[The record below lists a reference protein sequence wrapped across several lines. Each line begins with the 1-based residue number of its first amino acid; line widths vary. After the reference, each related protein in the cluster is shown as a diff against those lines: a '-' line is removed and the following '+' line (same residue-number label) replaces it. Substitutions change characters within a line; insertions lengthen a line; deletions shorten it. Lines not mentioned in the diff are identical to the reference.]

1 MDLFNLPQRLRQV
14 INIGCILGAPND
26 RRAGLKELAQKV
38 LGVDLIKSKK
48 LSMSNWGL
56 RNLSLEQIYYAARD
70 AWVSA
75 AVIDQLQKCNS
86 DTFQVEMIMEME
98 FMRTQRKM
106 DDLDERAKLRRDA
119 KLELKDIIEGEGNNK
134 IKGKEREERIS
145 HLQNLMDKY
154 RPDKP
159 PSFSE
164 DILNLSSL
172 LEINN

>member
-1 MDLFNLPQRLRQV
+1 
-14 INIGCILGAPND
+14 
-26 RRAGLKELAQKV
+26 
-38 LGVDLIKSKK
+38 
-48 LSMSNWGL
+48 
-56 RNLSLEQIYYAARD
+56 
-70 AWVSA
+70 
-75 AVIDQLQKCNS
+75 
-86 DTFQVEMIMEME
+86 ME
-98 FMRTQRKM
+98 FMRSQRKM
-106 DDLDERAKLRRDA
+106 NDLDERAKLRREA

-145 HLQNLMDKY
+145 ALQNLMDRY

>member
-1 MDLFNLPQRLRQV
+1 
-14 INIGCILGAPND
+14 
-26 RRAGLKELAQKV
+26 
-38 LGVDLIKSKK
+38 
-48 LSMSNWGL
+48 
-56 RNLSLEQIYYAARD
+56 
-70 AWVSA
+70 
-75 AVIDQLQKCNS
+75 
-86 DTFQVEMIMEME
+86 ME
-98 FMRTQRKM
+98 FMISQRKM
-106 DDLDERAKLRRDA
+106 NDLDERAKLRREA

-145 HLQNLMDKY
+145 ALQNLMDRY